1 LGFTDE
7 EGHYQIT
14 GVAPGDY
21 RIRAW
26 VGVPSPKEMF
36 SDAGESVTLE
46 ASEQRTMALEAVQG
60 SAPSP
65 KGQQ

>member
-1 LGFTDE
+1 
-7 EGHYQIT
+7 
-14 GVAPGDY
+14 
-21 RIRAW
+21 
-26 VGVPSPKEMF
+26 MF